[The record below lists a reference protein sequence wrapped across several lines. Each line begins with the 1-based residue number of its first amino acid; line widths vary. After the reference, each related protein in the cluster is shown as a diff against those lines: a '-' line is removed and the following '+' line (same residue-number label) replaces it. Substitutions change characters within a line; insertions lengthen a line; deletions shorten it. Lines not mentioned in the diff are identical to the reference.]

1 MKTFTK
7 WIDTIFASLFGAL
20 LPVAPIIYTLT
31 LVIFADFI
39 FGICRA
45 KKMKETITSRKM
57 SQSLP
62 KILLYNSI
70 ILVLYFV
77 DKEVLNTGI
86 GLEKLGAS
94 LMIIMEMKSIDESFN
109 LIFGYSLW
117 NRLVESIERGK
128 SLTKKP

>member
-7 WIDTIFASLFGAL
+7 WIDTLFASLFGVL

-109 LIFGYSLW
+109 TIFGYSLW

-128 SLTKKP
+128 SLTKK

>member
-1 MKTFTK
+1 MNFLKN
-7 WIDTIFASLFGAL
+7 L
-20 LPVAPIIYTLT
+20 LIGIISAFSPVAPIIYTLSS
-31 LVIFADFI
+31 VILLDFI

-45 KKMKETITSRKM
+45 RKLKEEITSRKM

-77 DKEVLNTGI
+77 DRDVLNTGI
-86 GLEKLGAS
+86 GLEKAAAT
-94 LMIIMEMKSIDESFN
+94 LMIFMEMKSIDESFN

-117 NRLVESIERGK
+117 NRLIESIERGK
-128 SLTKKP
+128 SITKK